1 MILATVYALMALFG
15 GDGMEIFSV
24 EQLKPLI
31 EKHVVSEDRQ
41 DQLVEMVKAEQKK
54 ADEFNKQATKA
65 SKKLLKI
72 NKDPSSSEADF
83 HVIIDATEKS
93 LLQIQDGYIDL
104 RFDLKEKMTQ
114 EEWAAVF
121 SQK

>member
-1 MILATVYALMALFG
+1 MIIATIYALMALFG
-15 GDGMEIFSV
+15 GSGMEIYSV
-24 EQLKPLI
+24 KQLQPLI
-31 EKHVVSEDRQ
+31 EKHVISEDRQ
-41 DQLVEMVKAEQKK
+41 DQLIEMVKAEQKK

-72 NKDPSSSEADF
+72 NKDISSTEADF

-93 LLQIQDGYIDL
+93 LLQVQDGYIDL
-104 RFDLKEKMTQ
+104 RFDLKEKMTR

-121 SQK
+121 S